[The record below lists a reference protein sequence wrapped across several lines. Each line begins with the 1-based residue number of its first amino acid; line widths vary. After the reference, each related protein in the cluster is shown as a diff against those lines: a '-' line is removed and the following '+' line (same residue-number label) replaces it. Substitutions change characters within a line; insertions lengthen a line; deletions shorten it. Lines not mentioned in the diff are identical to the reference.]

1 MRGGMNS
8 HDVDEKRPKI
18 VYLAYINTAHTTNCM
33 DIYNLQHIVLH
44 AACLLAAS
52 LAENVSY
59 YTLWRY
65 YVIVS

>member
-1 MRGGMNS
+1 MKGGMNS

-33 DIYNLQHIVLH
+33 DIYNLQQIVLH

-52 LAENVSY
+52 LAENVILY
-59 YTLWRY
+59 FVKILCHC
-65 YVIVS
+65 